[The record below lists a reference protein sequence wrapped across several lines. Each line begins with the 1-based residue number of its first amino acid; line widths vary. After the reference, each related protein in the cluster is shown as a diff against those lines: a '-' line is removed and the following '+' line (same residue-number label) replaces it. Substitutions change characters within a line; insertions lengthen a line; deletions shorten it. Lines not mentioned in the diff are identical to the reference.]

1 MSPSGVQTLAD
12 TRGQY
17 TARVGTLVYV
27 CEVLE
32 TEDGF
37 AGDPRLDFLD

>member
-17 TARVGTLVYV
+17 TARVSTLVYV
-27 CEVLE
+27 CESLK

-37 AGDPRLDFLD
+37 AGDSKPGLLD